1 MDVVPPTRLVVLLM
15 AALACVAAPATM
27 LAHVHSP
34 LRVASALVL
43 FCLAPGAA
51 ALPLLAPR
59 PASVELPLVF
69 ATSLAVSAVAAQ
81 TMLWLNTWSPAAATC
96 ALAAVS
102 LASILAQLPL
112 RPRRAAG

>member
-1 MDVVPPTRLVVLLM
+1 MDRVPRARFVLLLV
-15 AALACVAAPATM
+15 AAVGCVAAPATM
-27 LAHVHSP
+27 LAGIHSP

-59 PASVELPLVF
+59 PASVELPLVL
-69 ATSLAVSAVAAQ
+69 ATSLACSAVVAQ
-81 TMLWLNTWSPAAATC
+81 SMLWLRAWSPMTATC

-102 LASILAQLPL
+102 LTSVVAQLRL
-112 RPRRAAG
+112 SRAAR